1 MAKQALQQSLSATP
15 PTPPANWLTH
25 EAGAGRSAI
34 SDTVTPDVIV
44 SDVGV
49 DAKKKAALGVPQI
62 LTRSFLCTPFL
73 AYAVALVALLV
84 SQGVPSAVAGLLFPA
99 GYVMLSVLGLEMATG
114 SFSVMPIGWRL
125 GYLDS
130 RAVLSN
136 WSWTFLGNL
145 LGGVFFAWLLWF
157 SLTKGGMLPAE
168 GLLGVIIHLAEKKVS
183 YQHYGLNGWLAAVGM
198 GILCNWLVSL
208 GPIMAKSTHSM
219 FGKIAIIWLPI
230 ATFFALG
237 FEHAV
242 VNLFIFPLAIL
253 AGAQVSISDWWLWNQ
268 IPVTLGNII
277 GAVLFNCALWA
288 GTHYVKS
295 ESCAVGGAGDMPGTV
310 AAAAALH

>member
-1 MAKQALQQSLSATP
+1 MAELPKQAGTACLALP
-15 PTPPANWLTH
+15 PT
-25 EAGAGRSAI
+25 GADRSAI
-34 SDTVTPDVIV
+34 SDTVTPDIIV
-44 SDVGV
+44 QDVGT
-49 DAKKKAALGVPQI
+49 DAKKKAKMGVPQL

-84 SQGVPSAVAGLLFPA
+84 SQGVPSSVAGLLFPA

-125 GYLDS
+125 GYLNT
-130 RAVLSN
+130 RAVLWN
-136 WSWTFLGNL
+136 WGWTFFGNL
-145 LGGVFFAWLLWF
+145 LGGIFFAWLLWF

-168 GLLGVIIHLAEKKVS
+168 GMLDVLSHLAEKKIS

-198 GILCNWLVSL
+198 GVLCNWLVSL

-242 VNLFIFPLAIL
+242 VNLFVFPLAIL
-253 AGAQVSISDWWLWNQ
+253 SGAQVSMSDWWLWNQ
-268 IPVTLGNII
+268 IPVTLGNIL
-277 GAVLFNCALWA
+277 GAVLFNGALWA
-288 GTHYVKS
+288 GTHSVRVKNES
-295 ESCAVGGAGDMPGTV
+295 EPGNEDGGGYARGPAIGTQ
-310 AAAAALH
+310 AATVQ